1 MQSGVNAIKRTG
13 DYLVPYM
20 APYLMN
26 HNLRKYLIKGE
37 LGCSGRVGSS
47 TSGTRRVNLITNPV
61 INHEWG
67 KDREVFTTSGT
78 YGSVVIIQEFYFD

>member
-26 HNLRKYLIKGE
+26 HYLRKYLIKGE
-37 LGCSGRVGSS
+37 LRCSGRVGSSYS
-47 TSGTRRVNLITNPV
+47 TSGTRRVNLVTNPV
-61 INHEWG
+61 IN
-67 KDREVFTTSGT
+67 RE
-78 YGSVVIIQEFYFD
+78 

>member
-1 MQSGVNAIKRTG
+1 MHAAGVNAIKRTG

-26 HNLRKYLIKGE
+26 HYLRKYLIKGE

-47 TSGTRRVNLITNPV
+47 TSGTRRVNLVTNPV
-61 INHEWG
+61 IN
-67 KDREVFTTSGT
+67 RE
-78 YGSVVIIQEFYFD
+78 